1 MEREV
6 MAVRWKVQGESLGVR
21 FRGADGEDGRGV
33 ETLFVSVEEDMRC
46 GTACVRQGGRTKV
59 DERWGLPGT

>member
-6 MAVRWKVQGESLGVR
+6 MAVRWKVQGESLGER

-33 ETLFVSVEEDMRC
+33 ETLFVLLGEDMRC
-46 GTACVRQGGRTKV
+46 GTACVR
-59 DERWGLPGT
+59 